1 MFVPIT
7 RLESFDCPN
16 SQFRL
21 ASRLQIEPPSQLRV
35 SLNRGNIVKN
45 FQFNT
50 IVELERQRIK
60 VLFSH
65 ENKKL
70 HSTIVP
76 VLKEFLS
83 KELGQEVEVVSKF
96 TAWETLYSAT
106 DNVFDLIILAD
117 TYTLQDLSPKDLI
130 RKIKRLDQC
139 IPIIQFSSVKECK
152 STSSEGCFPW
162 PRSKRE
168 LKPLTHFFRRSGH
181 SGSK

>member
-1 MFVPIT
+1 M
-7 RLESFDCPN
+7 
-16 SQFRL
+16 
-21 ASRLQIEPPSQLRV
+21 
-35 SLNRGNIVKN
+35 
-45 FQFNT
+45 
-50 IVELERQRIK
+50 
-60 VLFSH
+60 
-65 ENKKL
+65 
-70 HSTIVP
+70 VP

-83 KELGQEVEVVSKF
+83 KELGQEVEIVSKF

-117 TYTLQDLSPKDLI
+117 TYTVQDLSPKDLI

-152 STSSEGCFPW
+152 TESCEGCFPW

-168 LKPLTHFFRRSGH
+168 LKPLTHFFRRGGH